1 MLKTIRSLYTFY
13 LNHFFA
19 GLLISISCMYL
30 YRLFGNL
37 AIPAIC
43 WYKASTIGI
52 FFYAVNVRKRKEF
65 VYYQNLGISKK
76 LLWGVTLG
84 IDFLIFI
91 ILMLITGLCIR

>member
-13 LNHFFA
+13 LSHFFA
-19 GLLISISCMYL
+19 GLFISLSCMYL
-30 YRLFGNL
+30 YHLFGNL

-43 WYKASTIGI
+43 WYKAFTVGI
-52 FFYAVNVRKRKEF
+52 FFYAVNTRKRREF

-84 IDFLIFI
+84 IDFLLFVV
-91 ILMLITGLCIR
+91 LMALTK